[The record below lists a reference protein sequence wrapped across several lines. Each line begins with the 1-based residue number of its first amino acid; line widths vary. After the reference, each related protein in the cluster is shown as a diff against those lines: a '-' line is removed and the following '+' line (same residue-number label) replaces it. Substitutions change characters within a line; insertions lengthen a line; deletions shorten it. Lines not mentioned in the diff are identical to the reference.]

1 MNVKEKLSMR
11 RTGII
16 LILLVGLVIAM
27 MYQSREG
34 VKRPWMNCK
43 ESLVSQMLTG
53 KCTPTERYLEKKKTK
68 EREL

>member
-1 MNVKEKLSMR
+1 MLRRNESMR

-16 LILLVGLVIAM
+16 LILLVGLVVVM

-43 ESLVSQMLTG
+43 ESLISQMLTG
-53 KCTPTERYLEKKKTK
+53 KCTPTESYLQKNKTRQPK
-68 EREL
+68 L

>member
-43 ESLVSQMLTG
+43 ENLVSQMLTG
-53 KCTPTERYLEKKKTK
+53 KCTPTERYLEKNKIK

>member
-53 KCTPTERYLEKKKTK
+53 KCTPPER
-68 EREL
+68 

>member
-1 MNVKEKLSMR
+1 
-11 RTGII
+11 
-16 LILLVGLVIAM
+16 LVGLVIAM

-53 KCTPTERYLEKKKTK
+53 KCTPTERYLEKNKTK

>member
-53 KCTPTERYLEKKKTK
+53 NCTPTERYLEKNKTK